1 MTLLNMR
8 RRRIHEEE
16 EDTCVPI
23 SIMTLLNRLTA
34 SLLLGAAC
42 TGLGLEGEICRDYG
56 VS

>member
-1 MTLLNMR
+1 MR